1 MVNDNMIEKWNG
13 GNNFWE
19 TFPQFRVI
27 DIFNKF
33 YIKEKDKTF
42 SSNVMWA
49 IAFCIKKDSPMYNLP
64 NKWELSARD
73 IVKKNINW
81 DDYDELVNMF
91 KQSVMTQA
99 ERSLLA
105 WEELMFK
112 RDKYLKTQ
120 DYYFDKYATNDKGDN
135 ILSKTGQFIT
145 IKGTAEQL
153 DRAFSATPKMYSDFE
168 KIKKNIEED
177 EIKRGRGNKPKSMSE
192 TNEV

>member
-1 MVNDNMIEKWNG
+1 MNENMVEKWNG

-33 YIKEKDKTF
+33 YTKEKDKTF

-49 IAFCIKKDSPMYNLP
+49 IIFCIKRDSPMYNLP
-64 NKWELSARD
+64 NKWELAARD
-73 IVKKNINW
+73 IVKKDIDW
-81 DDYDELVNMF
+81 DKYEDLVAMF
-91 KQSVMTQA
+91 KHSVMTQA

-112 RDKYLKTQ
+112 RDKYLKNQ
-120 DYYFDKYATNDKGDN
+120 DYYFDKYATNDNGDN
-135 ILSKTGQFIT
+135 IVSRTGQLIT

-192 TNEV
+192 SNEV

>member
-1 MVNDNMIEKWNG
+1 MANDNMIEKWNG

>member
-1 MVNDNMIEKWNG
+1 MNENMVEKWNG

-33 YIKEKDKTF
+33 YTKEKDKTF

-49 IAFCIKKDSPMYNLP
+49 ITFCIKRDSPMYNLP
-64 NKWELSARD
+64 NKWELAARD
-73 IVKKNINW
+73 IVKKDIDW
-81 DDYDELVNMF
+81 DKYEDLVAMF
-91 KQSVMTQA
+91 KHSVMTQA

-112 RDKYLKTQ
+112 RDKYLKNQ
-120 DYYFDKYATNDKGDN
+120 DYYFDKYATNDNGDN
-135 ILSKTGQFIT
+135 IVSRTGQLIT

-192 TNEV
+192 SNEV

>member
-1 MVNDNMIEKWNG
+1 MIDNMIEKWNSV
-13 GNNFWE
+13 NNFWE
-19 TFPQFRVI
+19 TFPQLRVI
-27 DIFNKF
+27 DLFNKF
-33 YIKEKDKTF
+33 YMKEKDKTF
-42 SSNVMWA
+42 SSNIMWA
-49 IAFCIKKDSPMYNLP
+49 IAFCVRRDSPMYNLP
-64 NKWELSARD
+64 NKWELAAKD
-73 IVKKNINW
+73 IVKKDIDW
-81 DDYDELVNMF
+81 DKYDEFINTF

-120 DYYFDKYATNDKGDN
+120 DYYFDKYATNDNGDN
-135 ILSKTGQFIT
+135 VLSRTGQLVT

-177 EIKRGRGNKPKSMSE
+177 DIKRGRGNKPKSMSE
-192 TNEV
+192 NNEV